1 MHIDIDTKKLADL
14 IDNEIRDMRCLHSC
28 YRSTITLAETSG
40 IQIQITLTRE
50 VDDHVPVI
58 PDSPINITA
67 NPPRDLKDD
76 PFERDLESW
85 LKASTQKST
94 YEPDLRNFALRVAYW
109 ARGWAK
115 KNLIPKVED

>member
-1 MHIDIDTKKLADL
+1 MYIEIDTKKLSDL
-14 IDNEIRDMRCLHSC
+14 ITKEIMDMQCLHGCDS
-28 YRSTITLAETSG
+28 STLTLTEISG
-40 IQIQITLTRE
+40 IQIQLTLTCA

-58 PDSPINITA
+58 PDSPIGISA

-76 PFERDLESW
+76 SFEHDLESW
-85 LKASTQKST
+85 LKSSAHKSK